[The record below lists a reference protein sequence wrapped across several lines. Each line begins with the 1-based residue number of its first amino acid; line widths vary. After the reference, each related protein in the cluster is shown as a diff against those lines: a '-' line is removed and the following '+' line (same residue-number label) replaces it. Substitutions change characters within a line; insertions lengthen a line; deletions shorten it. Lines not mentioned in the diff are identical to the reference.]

1 MLKKLSS
8 LLVIIYALA
17 IPGCQLIRNDGFAI
31 YLLAQDVP
39 TSELSQIDINQLIL
53 ESKPI
58 ISVDDIIS
66 YGKTDHV
73 MQLTQAA
80 YIRVQKIFPMPVKV
94 DGLPFVVCVGK
105 ERIYTGAFW
114 TPVSSISYDGFV
126 IMQPFAAKETTI
138 QIVLGYPVPDVFK
151 GYDPRADSRIMKALE
166 QDGKLK

>member
-17 IPGCQLIRNDGFAI
+17 ISGCQLIRKDGFAI
-31 YLLAQDVP
+31 YLLAHAVP
-39 TSELSQIDINQLIL
+39 TSDLSQSDINQLIL

-58 ISVDDIIS
+58 ISADDIIS
-66 YGKTDHV
+66 YGKTDHI

-114 TPVSSISYDGFV
+114 TPVSSISYDGVV
-126 IMQPFAAKETTI
+126 IMQPFAANETTI